1 MLRYMLS
8 AWQQQHRALLATSH
22 ADWSLTHVLW
32 ALWTLTVVIVGCISW
47 HADVGAG
54 QPVNLLGLVI
64 HCAVTGL
71 VGLVVLTKI
80 EMWLQPWRF
89 VDDQRYD

>member
-8 AWQQQHRALLATSH
+8 AWQQQHRALRAEGH
-22 ADWSLTHVLW
+22 ADRSLTVVLW
-32 ALWTLTVVIVGCISW
+32 ALWTLTVVVVGYTSW

-71 VGLVVLTKI
+71 VGLVVLTKV

-89 VDDQRYD
+89 VDDEHSD